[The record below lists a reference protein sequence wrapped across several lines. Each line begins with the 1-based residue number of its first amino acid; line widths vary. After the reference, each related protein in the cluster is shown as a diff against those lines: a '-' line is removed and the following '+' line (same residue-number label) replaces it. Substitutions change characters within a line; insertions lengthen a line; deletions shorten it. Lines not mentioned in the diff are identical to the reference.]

1 MPLVKFDIVKGRTSE
16 QIQTLL
22 DAAHRALL
30 TSFKVPT
37 RDRYQ
42 VVVEHDA
49 SHLVV
54 QDTGL
59 GLKRTND
66 VVVVSMTSRPRTQA
80 EKVHFYSQ
88 LCAELHKSCGI
99 EASDVMISIVT
110 NSDED
115 WSFGLGEA
123 QFLTKAL

>member
-1 MPLVKFDIVKGRTSE
+1 MPLLKFDIVKGRTSE
-16 QIQTLL
+16 QIQKLL

-42 VVVEHDA
+42 LFVEHDA

-54 QDTGL
+54 QDTG
-59 GLKRTND
+59 
-66 VVVVSMTSRPRTQA
+66 
-80 EKVHFYSQ
+80 
-88 LCAELHKSCGI
+88 
-99 EASDVMISIVT
+99 ISIVT

-115 WSFGLGEA
+115 WSLGLGEA